1 MEVLFC
7 TPTAAPPMW
16 FAHKYPEILN
26 KDINGDAYY
35 GPRRYYNYNA
45 PIYRELSERIVEK
58 LAEHYSKWDIIVGW
72 QVDNELN
79 CDLSEFYSEADHT
92 AYRYYLKEK
101 FGTLDNLNDSLGL
114 IFWSRAY
121 SDWGQ
126 VTLNR
131 KNVGGAVNPHLA
143 LEEKRFFSESA
154 ISFCK
159 LQVNAIKKYLPDD
172 TFITTNGLFSN
183 LDYNKLMECGLDFIT
198 FDSYPNFAF
207 DLSKDPKAPGNLNDR
222 KWSWNLM
229 WTRSVSPV
237 FGIMEQQAGANGWTT
252 RMETPM
258 PKPGQMKLWTMQSIA
273 HGADMVS
280 YFRWRTSPI
289 GPEIYW
295 HGLNDY
301 ANTDNRRL
309 RELKEIGQINS
320 ALESIRGTTYKAKVA
335 ILKDYSNVWDSTV
348 DVWHGRVDYFSDNSW
363 FVATQLTHTPC
374 DFFYLRPQTTL
385 QDLSAYEL
393 LVYPHPS
400 IIVPKTAD
408 LLKEYVENGG
418 TLIFG
423 ARTGYKDEFG
433 RCPMRPMPGIISDWC
448 GVTVMD
454 YTLVGPADGETH
466 VELDGKL
473 ISVPVFNEVLRTND
487 DDTEILASFEGNYYE
502 GQPALCH
509 KPLGTGHVFYLGAC
523 FSVEMAKALLVK
535 TNQISP
541 YKQLLDLPEA
551 VELAVRTDGDIEYLF
566 ILNYKNV
573 EENIKLNR
581 ALPELITGD
590 DCEGCITLK
599 PYDVKIFKYE

>member
-1 MEVLFC
+1 
-7 TPTAAPPMW
+7 
-16 FAHKYPEILN
+16 
-26 KDINGDAYY
+26 
-35 GPRRYYNYNA
+35 
-45 PIYRELSERIVEK
+45 
-58 LAEHYSKWDIIVGW
+58 
-72 QVDNELN
+72 
-79 CDLSEFYSEADHT
+79 
-92 AYRYYLKEK
+92 
-101 FGTLDNLNDSLGL
+101 
-114 IFWSRAY
+114 
-121 SDWGQ
+121 
-126 VTLNR
+126 
-131 KNVGGAVNPHLA
+131 
-143 LEEKRFFSESA
+143 
-154 ISFCK
+154 
-159 LQVNAIKKYLPDD
+159 
-172 TFITTNGLFSN
+172 
-183 LDYNKLMECGLDFIT
+183 
-198 FDSYPNFAF
+198 
-207 DLSKDPKAPGNLNDR
+207 
-222 KWSWNLM
+222 
-229 WTRSVSPV
+229 
-237 FGIMEQQAGANGWTT
+237 
-252 RMETPM
+252 
-258 PKPGQMKLWTMQSIA
+258 MKLWTMQSIA

-385 QDLSAYEL
+385 QDLSVYEL
-393 LVYPHPS
+393 LVYPHPA
-400 IIVPKTAD
+400 IVEPKTAD
-408 LLKEYVENGG
+408 LLKEYVGNGG

-433 RCPMRPMPGIISDWC
+433 RCPMRPMPGLISEWC
-448 GVTVMD
+448 GVTVTD

-473 ISVPVFNEVLRTND
+473 ISSPVFNEVLKPND
-487 DDTEILASFEGNYYE
+487 DETEILANFKGNYYE

-509 KPLGTGHVFYLGAC
+509 KPLGTGHVYYLGAC
-523 FSVEMAKALLVK
+523 FSVEMVKAILEK
-535 TNQISP
+535 TTQISP
-541 YKQLLDLPEA
+541 YQRLLEIPEA
-551 VELAVRTDGDIEYLF
+551 VELAIRTDGETDYLF

-573 EENIKLNR
+573 EVNIKLNR

-599 PYDVKIFKYE
+599 PYDVKILQYE